1 MSLDNEYYIKVE
13 NDMRLLQ
20 TLGRDMV
27 DGSIIETYSFE
38 GLIMS
43 YAVHKPY
50 RHLIVRGDLNQD
62 TAFDLLEHFH
72 FDPKRPVEYEKKGN
86 QHTYFQRV

>member
-1 MSLDNEYYIKVE
+1 
-13 NDMRLLQ
+13 MRELKP
-20 TLGRDMV
+20 LGRDMV
-27 DGSIIETYSFE
+27 DGSIIETYALD

-50 RHLIVRGDLNQD
+50 RHLVIRGDLTQD

-72 FDPKRPVEYEKKGN
+72 FDPNRPVEYDKKGN
-86 QHTYFQRV
+86 QHTYVQRV